1 MEIIEAVSEDQIN
14 QVRQLMRAFVS
25 WHKDRH
31 SDELALIDRYFDE
44 NTFAAELASLPGQYA
59 PPPGRL
65 FLALEEG
72 QPAGCAALRALD
84 AKTCEM
90 KRMFV
95 YPQFHGK
102 GIGRALAERLI
113 HEARQIGYSC
123 MRLDTGPKQF
133 EAQTL
138 YHSLGFKEIEPYYTV
153 PEELR
158 HWLLFMELSL

>member
-1 MEIIEAVSEDQIN
+1 MEIAQAASEDQLN
-14 QVRQLMRAFVS
+14 QVRQLMHAFVN
-25 WHKDRH
+25 WHKVRH
-31 SDELALIDRYFDE
+31 AADLPLIERYFDG
-44 NTFAAELASLPGQYA
+44 NTFAAELASLPGKYV

-65 FLALEEG
+65 LLALEEG

-102 GIGRALAERLI
+102 GIGRALAETLI
-113 HEARQIGYSC
+113 REARQIGYSC

-133 EAQTL
+133 EAQAL
-138 YHSLGFKEIEPYYTV
+138 YRSLGFKEIDPYYPV
-153 PEELR
+153 SEELQ